1 MFWSPNQQRTSI
13 ALAIPAIAC
22 LLAVPSWSG
31 AQLVGTTRSTDRVAA
46 VRLLVRK
53 ELEANPKASDLR
65 VSRNALLEFAK
76 SDDCTKLPM
85 VARQREDECREAAE
99 RLTNELVAKK
109 YPGLD
114 KAALEKEATDKYP
127 FYEKGQKIT
136 VVYRAS
142 PVMDRT
148 LTGIYRGRQGTFVVI
163 APKRILMRDIEK
175 VPANKDL
182 LLMFDPKQSKKLRA
196 QHIKEKLER
205 YELERKAYSRT
216 VKATA
221 LRMQKKRAAKKNE
234 KNGYVFHD
242 GEWQSLREVTK
253 IIIAEERENISKQQ
267 PAE

>member
-1 MFWSPNQQRTSI
+1 MFWSPSRQQSSI
-13 ALAIPAIAC
+13 ALAISAVAC

-31 AQLVGTTRSTDRVAA
+31 DQLVGTARSTDRVAA
-46 VRLLVRK
+46 VRLLVQK
-53 ELEANPKASDLR
+53 ELGANPKASDLR
-65 VSRNALLEFAK
+65 VSRNALVEFAK
-76 SDDCTKLPM
+76 NDDCAKLPM
-85 VARQREDECREAAE
+85 TALQSEDECRTAAE
-99 RLTNELVAKK
+99 RLTNELGAKK

-114 KAALEKEATDKYP
+114 KAALEKEATDKFP

-148 LTGIYRGRQGTFVVI
+148 LTGIYRGRQGTFVVV
-163 APKRILMRDIEK
+163 APKRILMRDIEQ

-182 LLMFDPKQSKKLRA
+182 LLMFDPEQSKKLRA
-196 QHIKEKLER
+196 QYVEEKLER
-205 YELERKAYSRT
+205 YELERKAYSRS

-234 KNGYVFHD
+234 ENGYVFYE
-242 GEWQSLREVTK
+242 GEWRSLREVTK
-253 IIIAEERENISKQQ
+253 IIIAEEREKISKQQ